1 MLVNLFHWFLFLYSK
16 KKRIIPD
23 NDEDYCIQSD
33 QASKRVRI
41 DESDIDEHETELVS
55 FFSSF
60 LFIF

>member
-33 QASKRVRI
+33 QVSKRVRI
-41 DESDIDEHETELVS
+41 DESDIDERETELVS